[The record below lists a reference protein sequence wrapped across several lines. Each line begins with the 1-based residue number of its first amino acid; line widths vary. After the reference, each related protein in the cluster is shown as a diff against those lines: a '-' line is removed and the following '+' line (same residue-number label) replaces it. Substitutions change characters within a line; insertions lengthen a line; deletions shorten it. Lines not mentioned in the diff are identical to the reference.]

1 MKAKQGNTAE
11 NLTLELKYCERCGAL
26 WLRPTGGKQIYCVDC
41 AREIAD
47 LPPTSHEP
55 EAAIVSPVP
64 RWGEDGDKFERY
76 AEEDCGDR
84 YVLGGVA

>member
-1 MKAKQGNTAE
+1 MRAKRGNSAE

-47 LPPTSHEP
+47 LPPTSHGAD
-55 EAAIVSPVP
+55 AAIVSPAP
-64 RWGEDGDKFERY
+64 RWEEDGNKYEEY
-76 AEEDCGDR
+76 VEEDGGDR
-84 YVLGGVA
+84 YAVGGVA